1 MEDSTNK
8 PLSKTFGIPDSRKGS
23 VKNNESEILLLKKKA
38 SELFS
43 ALENGSEVFF
53 SAGFVTMFA
62 GTTAPDSWLFCDGSA
77 VQRSEY
83 TDLFES
89 IGVSYGSGDGSTTFN
104 LPNLQQ
110 RFPKGASTP
119 SSVGQTGG
127 SETHGHTVTVVEAD
141 NSHTHEFEVNENGNT
156 DNAGSHL
163 HSVSVS
169 SDGASSTTNNG
180 FHNHSST
187 ANTGGAANTGGP
199 SQVFGR
205 DFGNGNV
212 ASQLHT
218 HSIPSHS
225 HTMVNPSDG
234 LHNHSV
240 FNHTHGASSGTD
252 GSHDHNLNVNYDG
265 TTDTSSTLTH
275 THTAASS
282 TEDNVPPFVTINY
295 IIKT

>member
-1 MEDSTNK
+1 MNRLPGPATPNAKDLEAEVR
-8 PLSKTFGIPDSRKGS
+8 LLRRRVRK
-23 VKNNESEILLLKKKA
+23 
-38 SELFS
+38 
-43 ALENGSEVFF
+43 LENGSEV
-53 SAGFVTMFA
+53 SPGSVTMFA

-83 TDLFES
+83 PALFEA

-104 LPNLQQ
+104 LPDLQQ

-156 DNAGSHL
+156 DNAGSHS

-169 SDGASSTTNNG
+169 SDGAGSTTNSG
-180 FHNHSST
+180 FHNHDST
-187 ANTGGAANTGGP
+187 VNSGGSGNTGSP
-199 SQVFGR
+199 SSAFGR
-205 DFGNGNV
+205 EFGSGSV
-212 ASQLHT
+212 ASSFHT

-225 HTMVNPSDG
+225 HTMSNPSNG
-234 LHNHSV
+234 LHSHSV
-240 FNHTHGASSGTD
+240 FNHTHGASSGTN
-252 GSHDHNLNVNYDG
+252 GNHGHSFNVNHGG

-282 TEDNVPPFVTINY
+282 TGDNAPPFVTINY